1 MKMFLVLVATT
12 VYLSTSFAYDFVDNA
27 FDDDEWSITDPHLRA
42 GLAKISWGSLE
53 CAAGLS
59 VNYVSN
65 NWNAGDTMT
74 FECFVDPA
82 APYDD
87 HCDLIGNSS
96 DYDHDEIMLGAS
108 LAFKALKGVSHD
120 MGTPVTVNVTPKKR
134 SPYGPM
140 FFVSLVIGARG
151 AQNILR
157 GLVDLA
163 SYCIHR

>member
-1 MKMFLVLVATT
+1 
-12 VYLSTSFAYDFVDNA
+12 
-27 FDDDEWSITDPHLRA
+27 
-42 GLAKISWGSLE
+42 
-53 CAAGLS
+53 
-59 VNYVSN
+59 
-65 NWNAGDTMT
+65 MT

-87 HCDLIGNSS
+87 YCDLIGNAS
-96 DYDHDEIMLGAS
+96 DYDHDEIMLAAS
-108 LAFKALKGVSHD
+108 MAFKAIKGVSHD
-120 MGTPVTVNVTPKKR
+120 MGTPVTVNVTPNKR

-140 FFVSLVIGARG
+140 FFVSMVIGARG